1 MAEPTKA
8 PRRTVRLS
16 AEEAWA
22 TIEGSHTGIFTT
34 MRRDG
39 TPISLPV
46 WFVVIDRNIYM
57 TTPTGAKKVARVRS
71 NSRAAFVVESGER
84 WAELRAVH
92 LTGHATVVD
101 DDDDLIERV
110 RAASDAKYNA
120 FRVQREAMP
129 KATTERY
136 GRQAALIR
144 FTPDD
149 RILSWDNAR
158 MFDGPLPG

>member
-1 MAEPTKA
+1 MAEPATA

-16 AEEAWA
+16 AEESWA
-22 TIEGSHTGIFTT
+22 TIEASHTGIFTT

-46 WFVVIDRNIYM
+46 WFVALDRNIYM
-57 TTPTGAKKVARVRS
+57 TTPVGAKKVARVR
-71 NSRAAFVVESGER
+71 NNPRAAFVVESGER

-92 LTGHATVVD
+92 LTGRATVVD
-101 DDDDLIERV
+101 DDDLAALV
-110 RAASDAKYNA
+110 RTAADAKYDA

-129 KATTERY
+129 EATTERY

-158 MFDGPLPG
+158 MFDGR